1 MLYTY
6 LLSVHDCMYT
16 CTCTCMC
23 VSVSL
28 VCVCVCVYMQTLS
41 KFLIEDSHDI
51 ITHSVVYTCLL
62 IYCVLLILL
71 CHLCVT

>member
-1 MLYTY
+1 
-6 LLSVHDCMYT
+6 
-16 CTCTCMC
+16 
-23 VSVSL
+23 
-28 VCVCVCVYMQTLS
+28 MQTLS

-71 CHLCVT
+71 SHLCVTYMYGRSGNFHVKIIGVKNFQGVLFLSVDPYTKIF

>member
-1 MLYTY
+1 MLYMY

-16 CTCTCMC
+16 STCTCMC

-28 VCVCVCVYMQTLS
+28 VCVCVYMQTLS

>member
-1 MLYTY
+1 MHALHVPLYVY
-6 LLSVHDCMYT
+6 ACIDVHV
-16 CTCTCMC
+16 C

-28 VCVCVCVYMQTLS
+28 VCVCVCVYMQTVS

>member
-1 MLYTY
+1 MHALHVPLYVY
-6 LLSVHDCMYT
+6 ACIDVHVCVLSVP
-16 CTCTCMC
+16 
-23 VSVSL
+23 L